1 MLKILVIYE
10 WKTLTREVYN
20 LVLPISF
27 FICSSILFLW
37 IPQKISTEF
46 QSIGIWISLFLS
58 INIANKDVFLKQSKD
73 GILTLWSSLNIP
85 NIYVFW
91 SKWVV
96 ISLVNIISFI
106 PLFIFFNNLI
116 KPNIEMYYNIYLL
129 QLLFISIVTFNLI
142 NLSVECL
149 FTGKM
154 KRNSPLLAPIISIPL
169 SIPTLLFSIDAST
182 NQTYSSSFMLIISLL
197 LFLFPILSW
206 VSSNTMSN
214 IRNKN
219 KDSVFG

>member
-1 MLKILVIYE
+1 MLKILVLYE

-20 LVLPISF
+20 LVLPVSF

-37 IPQKISTEF
+37 IPQKISAEF

-58 INIANKDVFLKQSKD
+58 INISNKDVFLKQSKD
-73 GILTLWSSLNIP
+73 GVLTLWSSLSIP
-85 NIYVFW
+85 NVYVFW
-91 SKWVV
+91 SKWIV

-106 PLFIFFNNLI
+106 PLFIFFSSLVNVNLGI
-116 KPNIEMYYNIYLL
+116 YYNIYLS
-129 QLLFISIVTFNLI
+129 LLLSISIVIFNLI

-182 NQTYSSSFMLIISLL
+182 SKPYSSSFILIVSLL

-214 IRNKN
+214 LRSKNKN
-219 KDSVFG
+219 EVFS